1 MKMILVLIL
10 MMSSP
15 AFARDKY
22 TSLDGRPMMRET
34 YAAVWK
40 HNILDMF
47 ADAGPTEV
55 RLSRN
60 TLYIFNHNCNV
71 PEVRD
76 VLAQTFSRPDIK
88 KKLKDIDM
96 RVECVSNTVTV
107 AANP

>member
-40 HNILDMF
+40 AEFESMWAKARKPVPKIKLIHNIL
-47 ADAGPTEV
+47 
-55 RLSRN
+55 
-60 TLYIFNHNCNV
+60 YIFSPDCDE
-71 PEVRD
+71 PD
-76 VLAQTFSRPDIK
+76 VKTALAETIGPVK